1 MIRLTFYLII
11 VLLQCNYIFS
21 QALYKEFQYDMPIVQ
36 AKQILK
42 EKSKSLKKISLG
54 AGTTYAFRKSSLVDS
69 EKKLV
74 SINIWSTKNLDL
86 EEAKKYLKN
95 TRAYFETNSY
105 KMVYAQENWSDPL
118 QVKKNLPCIRFV
130 DPNETVVI
138 EMDPRGQGSIFNVFV
153 TFYNYDWFL
162 RKARGEE

>member
-1 MIRLTFYLII
+1 M
-11 VLLQCNYIFS
+11 
-21 QALYKEFQYDMPIVQ
+21 
-36 AKQILK
+36 
-42 EKSKSLKKISLG
+42 
-54 AGTTYAFRKSSLVDS
+54 VDS

-74 SINIWSTKNLDL
+74 SINIWSTKNLNL

-118 QVKKNLPCIRFV
+118 KVKKNLPCIRFV